1 MKKKVVMLLTGA
13 FAASMMVT
21 GCSGSKGLE
30 TDDLKISQY
39 KGVEVDA
46 VDKPEEITDDDV
58 DSAIQATL
66 QSNAETQEVTDRAV
80 ESGDTATIDFTG
92 KIDGVEF
99 DGGSG
104 TDYPLTIGSGQFIDG
119 FEDSVIGHNIGDTYD
134 WEGSFPEDY
143 QNTDYAGKPVVFTI
157 TVKSIS
163 VQNVPELTKDFVK
176 KVSDKSKTV
185 KEYKEEVKKQLED
198 EAETTYQDTLTQ
210 SVWQVVLDN
219 AEVTKY
225 PEKDV
230 SEISDSLIEQYKSA
244 AEYYQTD
251 YETFIQEQMSSTVE
265 DFESQVEEAAKSSV
279 KQTMVTEA
287 IADKEKIK
295 LDDKTYEVQLKE
307 IADSY
312 GYEDV
317 DALKEAAPE
326 DDLKEIALNNLVKEW
341 LTEHCVQTK
350 SE

>member
-295 LDDKTYEVQLKE
+295 LDDKTYEAQLKE